1 MDLLGVNQR
10 LRLKVLDGES
20 YNHLYGVPDMR
31 QIPFATRSLIEG
43 LIAHGILQPGQ
54 VVETWRALQH
64 NATVPAFQHR
74 LLESLYQE
82 ERVRTPTRLIAGE
95 LPVLTCCSRFDQQP
109 RQRTFVELELFRCHI
124 S

>member
-1 MDLLGVNQR
+1 MDLLGLNQR
-10 LRLKVLDGES
+10 LRLKVLNGDS
-20 YNHLYGVPDMR
+20 YSQLYGVPDMR

-54 VVETWRALQH
+54 VVEIWAALQLH
-64 NATVPAFQHR
+64 ATVPAFQHR

-82 ERVRTPTRLIAGE
+82 ERVRNPTRLIAGQSCME
-95 LPVLTCCSRFDQQP
+95 
-109 RQRTFVELELFRCHI
+109 QRGV